1 MFAMMMPNS
10 VKVNVVKQ
18 LARDSKALANWD
30 HLYLNTY
37 TTKFRGY
44 IILKRKVSSNYWQ
57 FTVSNDITR
66 CTFKMYE
73 KEAKQ
78 CLIG

>member
-1 MFAMMMPNS
+1 MYAMMMQNFL
-10 VKVNVVKQ
+10 KINLAKQ
-18 LARDSKALANWD
+18 LARDSKALANWN

-57 FTVSNDITR
+57 FTVSNDITS
-66 CTFKMYE
+66 CTFLMYE

-78 CLIG
+78 NA

>member
-1 MFAMMMPNS
+1 MMQNS

-44 IILKRKVSSNYWQ
+44 IILKRNISHNYWQ
-57 FTVSNDITR
+57 YTVNDDITS
-66 CTFKMYE
+66 CTFLMYE
-73 KEAKQ
+73 KEAKTNA
-78 CLIG
+78 

>member
-1 MFAMMMPNS
+1 MTKQNLL
-10 VKVNVVKQ
+10 KVNLAKQ

-30 HLYLNTY
+30 HLYLNSY

-57 FTVSNDITR
+57 FTVSNDITS
-66 CTFKMYE
+66 CTFLMYE

-78 CLIG
+78 NA